1 MHSKM
6 AHTANTS
13 RVAEEREELDEREMR
28 DEREMLKLKV
38 RELEDQ
44 LEASRFQ
51 ADVQTSMQRG
61 EDCSSTPIP
70 VGVGSRPTPQAPFYK
85 VALPTYDGKD
95 PSLYRDF
102 DKRICTMIKRDR
114 GADDDEKKY
123 NLQISLTGYA
133 SDMIEEVVDSAEY
146 RHMSF

>member
-13 RVAEEREELDEREMR
+13 RVAEEREELEEREIR

-44 LEASRFQ
+44 LEASPFK
-51 ADVQTSMQRG
+51 ADVQTAIQI
-61 EDCSSTPIP
+61 EDNCSSTPVP
-70 VGVGSRPTPQAPFYK
+70 VGVGSRPTPRAPFHK
-85 VALPTYDGKD
+85 VALPSYDGKD

-102 DKRICTMIKRDR
+102 DKRICTMFKRDR

-123 NLQISLTGYA
+123 NLQISLG
-133 SDMIEEVVDSAEY
+133 MPVI
-146 RHMSF
+146 